1 MRDIVRGAVIPKIS
15 PHPLSIIGDRE
26 LRVLGLKPD
35 FAGNLE
41 DNKKVY
47 DEKKPR
53 SKPLYWLIKIVEHMG
68 ERRGREGFGF
78 LHVVPHLCCF

>member
-1 MRDIVRGAVIPKIS
+1 MSDTVRGAVIPKIS
-15 PHPLSIIGDRE
+15 PHPLPMIGDRE

-47 DEKKPR
+47 DEEKPR
-53 SKPLYWLIKIVEHMG
+53 SKPLYWLMKIAEHG
-68 ERRGREGFGF
+68 DSTTIVSREG
-78 LHVVPHLCCF
+78 LRRNIYI